1 MRRFESYLGHQ
12 LAGSV
17 NTFTVSRSKKNVG
30 FFPRVSYPLKS
41 KPVFIPFIRRAALF
55 ESGEGNIQLS
65 NICGETGKTQTKLP
79 NSTKES

>member
-1 MRRFESYLGHQ
+1 MKTPSQIIVGCGYLMDVIISPSE
-12 LAGSV
+12 GSAV
-17 NTFTVSRSKKNVG
+17 
-30 FFPRVSYPLKS
+30 P
-41 KPVFIPFIRRAALF
+41 F